1 MTFALLPYLPTTL
14 DFIAF
19 VSLLVISLLLI
30 MVGSRL
36 TEGLAFVVVGLV
48 GGSIGFGLGAA
59 FGTASSMVGFVAGF
73 LSGGV
78 VALLLLPLGM
88 GLALG
93 FMGYQVAAGL
103 TGIVIVPLMVSIVC
117 FTYGLFLTD
126 LLLPVVSSA
135 SGGMIL
141 YATAISLGM
150 PASEVALAVVTMSTV
165 GVIVQTVPFNRAN
178 GAIRRRPTLV
188 KSRARRL

>member
-1 MTFALLPYLPTTL
+1 MTFALLPYLPSTF

-48 GGSIGFGLGAA
+48 GGSIGYGLGAG
-59 FGTASSMVGFVAGF
+59 FGTASSMAGFVAGF

-93 FMGYQVAAGL
+93 FMGYQVAASL
-103 TGIVIVPLMVSIVC
+103 TGILIVPLMVSIVC

-150 PASEVALAVVTMSTV
+150 PASEVALVVVTMSTL
-165 GVIVQTVPFNRAN
+165 GVIVQTVPFSRAN
-178 GAIRRRPTLV
+178 GAIQRRPTLV
-188 KSRARRL
+188 KSRSRRL